1 MLVNQ
6 RSHCVLC
13 SYTNLQDIVVGT
25 ARSVDV
31 VTRAHDDGRIIGGRG
46 DVPGLELVIGE
57 HCDDDLTAVGVQLK
71 RGVVPRWIP

>member
-1 MLVNQ
+1 MFFCLNT
-6 RSHCVLC
+6 H
-13 SYTNLQDIVVGT
+13 LQDIVVGA

-46 DVPGLELVIGE
+46 DVPDLELVIGE
-57 HCDDDLTAVGVQLK
+57 HCDDDRTAVGIQLK